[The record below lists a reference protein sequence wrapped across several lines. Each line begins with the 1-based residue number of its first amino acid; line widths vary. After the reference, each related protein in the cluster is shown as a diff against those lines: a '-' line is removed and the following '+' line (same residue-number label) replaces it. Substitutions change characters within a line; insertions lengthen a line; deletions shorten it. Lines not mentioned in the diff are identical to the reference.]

1 MLGGNLVL
9 PEYREMGIYGLK
21 IGPVVLVGIPAEPFT
36 EIGVKIKEA
45 EGPALILPCGLTNGA
60 YGYFPMQSAYD
71 EGGYEAKASN
81 YKAGAAEQLIQ
92 EGKDLLATLR

>member
-1 MLGGNLVL
+1 MSISAVSVGNVA
-9 PEYREMGIYGLK
+9 
-21 IGPVVLVGIPAEPFT
+21 LVGYPAEPFNAV
-36 EIGVKIKEA
+36 GVGVKEA
-45 EGPALILPCGLTNGA
+45 EGWDMIMPTCMTNGRE
-60 YGYFPMQSAYD
+60 GYFPTKDAYD